1 MRNALSAQQRDFNC
15 QFAHPGSWWFRCYL
29 QPEHAHRLQLRRG
42 RVSVLVG
49 GAGKQRMAG
58 QANAKTTGLYDR
70 RNDDISV
77 GEVERI
83 GI

>member
-1 MRNALSAQQRDFNC
+1 
-15 QFAHPGSWWFRCYL
+15 
-29 QPEHAHRLQLRRG
+29 
-42 RVSVLVG
+42 
-49 GAGKQRMAG
+49 MAG
-58 QANAKTTGLYDR
+58 HSKAKTTGLYDW

>member
-1 MRNALSAQQRDFNC
+1 MIA
-15 QFAHPGSWWFRCYL
+15 
-29 QPEHAHRLQLRRG
+29 RG
-42 RVSVLVG
+42 GVFDENVSD
-49 GAGKQRMAG
+49 K
-58 QANAKTTGLYDR
+58 KITGLYDR